1 MTSTHAPPL
10 PGLASRCY
18 RLTRGGRACVDT
30 VNTKAQATGSLSR
43 YLHDVLEMCGAGVW
57 FEQLQQFMPPRS
69 LDESLRSL
77 LALGLIETVDAGEV
91 PVYLLPARHRTPS
104 MFGDLTNAGGALES
118 KKGRL

>member
-1 MTSTHAPPL
+1 MTSTHALPL

-18 RLTRGGRACVDT
+18 RLTPGGRACVDT

-43 YLHDVLEMCGAGVW
+43 YLHDVLEMCGTGVW

-77 LALGLIETVDAGEV
+77 LALGLIETVDAGEAPHAV
-91 PVYLLPARHRTPS
+91 DVRRP
-104 MFGDLTNAGGALES
+104 D
-118 KKGRL
+118 GRQRYPGIPKRSVL